1 MNTPIFGKAY
11 TKQTGDKTQQELGKL
26 KDLLE
31 EDLKRLRPGQDN
43 AKNKQPISKRSYQMA
58 CSCGN
63 PQSESASD

>member
-1 MNTPIFGKAY
+1 MNTPVIGKAD
-11 TKQTGDKTQQELGKL
+11 TKQIVKKTQQELGKL

-63 PQSESASD
+63 SQSESASD